1 MHIYVYLHLYTY
13 CISHL
18 CVDLCWCIT
27 TCPIILRH
35 TESPHGGWMGFHLM
49 ELCVSISSEIIN
61 LSIISRG
68 LITKHPSKFSLV
80 FSHSV
85 MLDSVPNLRP
95 QRESTSNTWSDSPPR
110 RSKQHKGEEQF
121 GVKGWCVSLTH
132 LPHGTEMPTLLSTI
146 NIQRCECILRL
157 LAAAG
162 DNGDCFLMDTRQSK
176 AGWRDIVGTSMP
188 HGKWHQ
194 ITLWCMWG
202 WKRPANSWCLQTKI
216 VVRFLKIVP

>member
-1 MHIYVYLHLYTY
+1 MVDTICISTYIYTYIHIVYHIYVL
-13 CISHL
+13 I
-18 CVDLCWCIT
+18 CVDVS
-27 TCPIILRH
+27 RH
-35 TESPHGGWMGFHLM
+35 VQSSYATQSRLTVVGWGSYLM
-49 ELCVSISSEIIN
+49 EFCVSISSEIIN

-80 FSHSV
+80 FSHPM

-95 QRESTSNTWSDSPPR
+95 QRESTSNTWSDSPPT
-110 RSKQHKGEEQF
+110 RSKQHKGEQQF
-121 GVKGWCVSLTH
+121 AVKGWCVSLTH

-176 AGWRDIVGTSMP
+176 AGPREIVGTSMP
-188 HGKWHQ
+188 HGK
-194 ITLWCMWG
+194 
-202 WKRPANSWCLQTKI
+202 
-216 VVRFLKIVP
+216 